1 MSLKELTKNK
11 HTEAEHTPFMKLV
24 LKNQI
29 PKADWATFIFN
40 KMQWY
45 GAIETRARA
54 AGLLD
59 DLPGIERTYG
69 LYLDYRTLCPTS
81 RYFQKWST
89 VEYCDYIMNLSNTDS
104 VLAHLYVWHMGDL
117 YGGQMIKKILADFPH
132 NHLEF
137 ADPELLKANIRKKL
151 HTGLAEEANNAF
163 DWAIRLM
170 NDIVPG
176 PIA

>member
-1 MSLKELTKNK
+1 
-11 HTEAEHTPFMKLV
+11 
-24 LKNQI
+24 
-29 PKADWATFIFN
+29 
-40 KMQWY
+40 
-45 GAIETRARA
+45 
-54 AGLLD
+54 
-59 DLPGIERTYG
+59 
-69 LYLDYRTLCPTS
+69 
-81 RYFQKWST
+81 
-89 VEYCDYIMNLSNTDS
+89 MNLSDTDL

-137 ADPELLKANIRKKL
+137 ADPELLKTNIRNKL